1 MDARITQLRVV
12 ASTPGG
18 QKALVLLVSIAF
30 ALISVLH
37 LVSTTVS
44 GGLHFLGLSSRQN
57 VYESTPFCDKRGQ
70 CGESSYDF
78 SPRTVYSAK
87 TKEQFDTW
95 WNYYAEL
102 NQTALDYAQRMYGKE
117 ASPKGQIESRI
128 NTAKKPLV
136 LLGDSITESLMGT
149 ELGQPSER
157 WEEISRVY
165 KNIYESSDY
174 DPLILAVAGD
184 QTQHLLWRLDNGG
197 LRLFNGEVLPYG
209 NDENAIFSV
218 LIGTNN
224 LGAGHLPDEASR
236 GVLAVAE
243 YLLDYTKGRVIML
256 QILPRGDTFRVQR
269 LCPPRC
275 GKDGSPFESFMPAV
289 DKVNEKLKEEIPKLS
304 KKYENRLHVTLL
316 DCGGLFNP
324 NDDQK
329 ESGEEVNVDLMPDR
343 LHPNGKG
350 HEALQRCV
358 LNCVERND
366 C

>member
-44 GGLHFLGLSSRQN
+44 GGLHFLGRSSRQN
-57 VYESTPFCDKRGQ
+57 VYESTPFCNKRGQ
-70 CGESSYDF
+70 CGETSYDF

-117 ASPKGQIESRI
+117 ASPKGQIESTI
-128 NTAKKPLV
+128 NTGKKPLV

-165 KNIYESSDY
+165 KEIYESSDY

-197 LRLFNGEVLPYG
+197 LRLFNGEVLPYA
-209 NDENAIFSV
+209 NDKNAIFSV

-289 DKVNEKLKEEIPKLS
+289 DKVNEKLKEEVPKLS
-304 KKYENRLHVTLL
+304 KKYENRLTLL
-316 DCGGLFNP
+316 DCGGLLNP
-324 NDDQK
+324 NDDRK
-329 ESGEEVNVDLMPDR
+329 GSGEEVNVDLMPDR
-343 LHPNGKG
+343 LHPNGMG